1 MRGSLRVTT
10 SWRALRFPAKRIAD
24 ERQHVAAL
32 VGGEDLSEGRH
43 ALAVDAGGDAGE
55 QHVVA
60 LAEPGRVADE
70 VGRREAGNTATAAV
84 GLVAPTRGRCV
95 AL

>member
-1 MRGSLRVTT
+1 MNAST
-10 SWRALRFPAKRIAD
+10 SRRSSAVRICPKGGMPLPSMPA
-24 ERQHVAAL
+24 
-32 VGGEDLSEGRH
+32 
-43 ALAVDAGGDAGE
+43 E

>member
-1 MRGSLRVTT
+1 MPLPSM
-10 SWRALRFPAKRIAD
+10 PA
-24 ERQHVAAL
+24 
-32 VGGEDLSEGRH
+32 
-43 ALAVDAGGDAGE
+43 E